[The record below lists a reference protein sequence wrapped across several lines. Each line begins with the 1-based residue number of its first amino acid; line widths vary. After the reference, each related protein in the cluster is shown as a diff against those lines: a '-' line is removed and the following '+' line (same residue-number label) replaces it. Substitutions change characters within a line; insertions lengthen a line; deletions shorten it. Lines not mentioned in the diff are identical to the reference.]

1 MKRIALATGLLLV
14 VAALAG
20 VLRPDGAGAA
30 DPTTTTDTVSVTGTG
45 SVDAVPDRAEVS
57 AGVET
62 RAATAKAAL
71 TANGA
76 AMQKVI
82 AALRANGGKDVTT
95 QTVSLSSAYGDNGQA
110 NGFVASNV
118 ASAETSLDGA
128 GALIDA
134 AVAAGANT
142 IYGPSL
148 SRSDADALY
157 RQALAKAVDDAK
169 ARAEILAKAAGRSL
183 GRVTAIAESGS
194 AAPVPYAAK
203 ASAAQ
208 DSTPVVSGSE
218 ETTASVSVTFELD
231 LSPLRSGASPRGP
244 GPEAPSAGRRCGR
257 RRAGAGAARGGETT
271 VVAVVLRPIAAGD
284 RDVELGVA
292 PHAVLGD
299 VEPGMLSTSR
309 LRPDPDRHLHHP
321 EDGER
326 GGERERA
333 HRDEAERLDAELV
346 EARRRRRGRPGP
358 SRADSASSGTVRN
371 PSESVPHTPGHAVRR
386 ECADR
391 VVDPD
396 LLDEENAE
404 HDDRTGDEPDA

>member
-1 MKRIALATGLLLV
+1 MKRIALAAGLLLV
-14 VAALAG
+14 AAALAG

-30 DPTTTTDTVSVTGTG
+30 DPAATTDTVSVTGTG

-82 AALRANGGKDVTT
+82 AALRASGGKDVTT
-95 QTVSLSSAYGDNGQA
+95 QTVSLSTAFDQNGQP

-128 GALIDA
+128 GALI
-134 AVAAGANT
+134 VAAGANT

-194 AAPVPYAAK
+194 ATPVPYAAK

-208 DSTPVVSGSE
+208 DSTPVVSGPE
-218 ETTASVSVTFELD
+218 ETTASVSVTFEL
-231 LSPLRSGASPRGP
+231 
-244 GPEAPSAGRRCGR
+244 
-257 RRAGAGAARGGETT
+257 T
-271 VVAVVLRPIAAGD
+271 
-284 RDVELGVA
+284 
-292 PHAVLGD
+292 
-299 VEPGMLSTSR
+299 
-309 LRPDPDRHLHHP
+309 
-321 EDGER
+321 
-326 GGERERA
+326 
-333 HRDEAERLDAELV
+333 
-346 EARRRRRGRPGP
+346 
-358 SRADSASSGTVRN
+358 
-371 PSESVPHTPGHAVRR
+371 
-386 ECADR
+386 
-391 VVDPD
+391 
-396 LLDEENAE
+396 
-404 HDDRTGDEPDA
+404 

>member
-1 MKRIALATGLLLV
+1 MKRIALATGLVLV

-76 AMQKVI
+76 AMQNVI
-82 AALRANGGKDVTT
+82 VALRANGGKDVTT

-118 ASAETSLDGA
+118 ASAETSLDRA
-128 GALIDA
+128 GALIDS

-169 ARAEILAKAAGRSL
+169 ARAEILAKSAGRSL

-218 ETTASVSVTFELD
+218 ETAASVSVTFEL
-231 LSPLRSGASPRGP
+231 
-244 GPEAPSAGRRCGR
+244 
-257 RRAGAGAARGGETT
+257 T
-271 VVAVVLRPIAAGD
+271 
-284 RDVELGVA
+284 
-292 PHAVLGD
+292 
-299 VEPGMLSTSR
+299 
-309 LRPDPDRHLHHP
+309 
-321 EDGER
+321 
-326 GGERERA
+326 
-333 HRDEAERLDAELV
+333 
-346 EARRRRRGRPGP
+346 
-358 SRADSASSGTVRN
+358 
-371 PSESVPHTPGHAVRR
+371 
-386 ECADR
+386 
-391 VVDPD
+391 
-396 LLDEENAE
+396 
-404 HDDRTGDEPDA
+404 